1 LLYALSC
8 GQWLHISPLLGSGY
22 RVRPSAFVFHAGAGV
37 RAKAV
42 IEFLLCE
49 ILRLFRTD
57 FGRDKRGLG
66 ARRITGSVSADAP
79 ARTATPPMSAM
90 SVMFFIYIY
99 SCIFRFLHAY
109 NSRLSGARIWDQ
121 SPTLRRIGVE
131 KLAAASAGMM
141 ILRRLKEVFPE
152 KKSASRGTG
161 GRFPR

>member
-1 LLYALSC
+1 LPARQQLRLLIRLILDSVTSVDLMVNCIGISVKGLSVLLYALSC

-22 RVRPSAFVFHAGAGV
+22 RVRSSAFVFHAGAGV

-90 SVMFFIYIY
+90 SVMFFIYI
-99 SCIFRFLHAY
+99 
-109 NSRLSGARIWDQ
+109 
-121 SPTLRRIGVE
+121 
-131 KLAAASAGMM
+131 
-141 ILRRLKEVFPE
+141 
-152 KKSASRGTG
+152 
-161 GRFPR
+161 